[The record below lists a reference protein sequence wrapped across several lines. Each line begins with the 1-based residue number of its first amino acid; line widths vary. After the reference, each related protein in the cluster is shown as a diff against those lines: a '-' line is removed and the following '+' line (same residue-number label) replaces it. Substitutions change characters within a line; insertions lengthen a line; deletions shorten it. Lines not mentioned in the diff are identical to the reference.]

1 MKIEDGRQIA
11 ATLWIGSALAAAA
24 LVAGLAWAGSDV
36 DQLRALHAKV
46 IRAHQL
52 SDVEMLLEDEA
63 EDYVIASRGEVSR
76 PTLAERRAVLGLY
89 LESTRFQEYRDTNEP
104 VVKVSGDETLAWVM
118 VQVEARGLQTR
129 PDGTE
134 AELEFVSA
142 WIELYEKREG
152 RWYRVG
158 NVSNFKE

>member
-1 MKIEDGRQIA
+1 MKIEDSRQIA
-11 ATLWIGSALAAAA
+11 ANLWIGSALAAAA

-36 DQLRALHAKV
+36 DQLRALHEKV
-46 IRAHQL
+46 MRAHQL

-63 EDYVIASRGEVSR
+63 EDYVVASRGEVSR
-76 PTLAERRAVLGLY
+76 PTLAERRAILAPY
-89 LESTRFQEYRDTNEP
+89 LQSTKFQQYRDATEP
-104 VVKVSGDETLAWVM
+104 IIELSDDGTLGWVI

>member
-1 MKIEDGRQIA
+1 MRHEGDKSIDARSRIC
-11 ATLWIGSALAAAA
+11 AA
-24 LVAGLAWAGSDV
+24 LTWGLFTVSSAWAGSEGGE
-36 DQLRALHAKV
+36 LRALHEKV
-46 IRAHQL
+46 MRAHRL

-63 EDYVIASRGEVSR
+63 EDYVVASRGEVSR
-76 PTLAERRAVLGLY
+76 PTLAERRAILAPY
-89 LESTRFQEYRDTNEP
+89 LQSTKFQQYRDATEP
-104 VVKVSGDETLAWVM
+104 IIELSDDGTLGWVI